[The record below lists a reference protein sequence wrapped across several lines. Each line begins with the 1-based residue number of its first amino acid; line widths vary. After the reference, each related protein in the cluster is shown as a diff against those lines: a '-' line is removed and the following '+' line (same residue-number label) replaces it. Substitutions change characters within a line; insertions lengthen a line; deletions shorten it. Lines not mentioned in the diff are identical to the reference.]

1 MEKLY
6 QYMKYKCC
14 VPCLPFIFAGMYIQ
28 YIYYNREHIFDMK
41 HKKIPNIKSVHK
53 KNREGERERG
63 VQEKGQNTHYIM
75 HTQYLA
81 RKNH

>member
-1 MEKLY
+1 
-6 QYMKYKCC
+6 
-14 VPCLPFIFAGMYIQ
+14 
-28 YIYYNREHIFDMK
+28 MK
-41 HKKIPNIKSVHK
+41 HKKIPSIKSVHK
-53 KNREGERERG
+53 KNREGDGERKRERERG

>member
-1 MEKLY
+1 
-6 QYMKYKCC
+6 
-14 VPCLPFIFAGMYIQ
+14 VFAFYFCRYVYSIYILH
-28 YIYYNREHIFDMK
+28 REHIFDMK
-41 HKKIPNIKSVHK
+41 HKKIPSIKSVHK
-53 KNREGERERG
+53 KNRERERE

>member
-1 MEKLY
+1 M
-6 QYMKYKCC
+6 
-14 VPCLPFIFAGMYIQ
+14 FAFYFCRYVYSIYILH
-28 YIYYNREHIFDMK
+28 REHIFDMN
-41 HKKIPNIKSVHK
+41 HKKIPSIKSVHK
-53 KNREGERERG
+53 KNREGDGEREREKE